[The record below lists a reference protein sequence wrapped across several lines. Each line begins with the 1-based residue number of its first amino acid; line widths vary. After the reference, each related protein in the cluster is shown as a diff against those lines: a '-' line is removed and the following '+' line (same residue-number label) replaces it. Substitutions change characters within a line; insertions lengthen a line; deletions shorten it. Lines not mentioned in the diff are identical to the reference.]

1 MKNILTKR
9 LLLVL
14 LLIIG
19 IVLTVYTINK
29 QTSIYPY
36 DVKHD
41 YDYEFNK
48 SSATI
53 TDLDIANSQI
63 ILPDSAL
70 QEGHSVFLKVN
81 VASSIIGNYIQ
92 PSISVVAGGVSFTQ
106 YFEHGAEGVR
116 YLNLSSFPFKDT
128 EKIRI
133 EGDYISIKDQAAQL
147 ISFKNIETK
156 TKKILFIAP
165 HPDDAEIASFGF
177 YSDNKESYI
186 ITITAGEAG
195 GYKYSNVY
203 DDDVKH
209 YLKKGELRTWNSLT
223 VPQLGGISPEHT
235 LNLGFFD
242 STLAQMF
249 SEQTKVFGGVNT
261 GTFDINTYRQ
271 QNFSQLSG
279 GLSGVSNWVSLVE
292 NLSELLK
299 EISPDII
306 VTPHPVLDAH
316 PDHKFS
322 TIALLQAIKKSGAQ
336 TEYVYLYTNH
346 FLLNEYYPYGEIGGV
361 ISLPPNFSEQIHFDR
376 IYSHALSLDKQK
388 DKVFSLEGMND
399 LRPSTE
405 WRFLKGTIKM
415 SLRKIKNY
423 FLKKETNYFDRS
435 VRSNELFY
443 VVNVKSMYKENSL
456 DEFINTP

>member
-1 MKNILTKR
+1 MGK
-9 LLLVL
+9 
-14 LLIIG
+14 
-19 IVLTVYTINK
+19 Y
-29 QTSIYPY
+29 
-36 DVKHD
+36 
-41 YDYEFNK
+41 F
-48 SSATI
+48 
-53 TDLDIANSQI
+53 
-63 ILPDSAL
+63 
-70 QEGHSVFLKVN
+70 
-81 VASSIIGNYIQ
+81 Q
-92 PSISVVAGGVSFTQ
+92 PSINIVSENLSFTQ

-128 EKIRI
+128 GNIRF
-133 EGDYISIKDQAAQL
+133 EGNYISIKDQSAQL
-147 ISFKNIETK
+147 ISFKNIDTK

-203 DDDVKH
+203 ADDVKH

-242 STLAQMF
+242 STLAKMF
-249 SEQTKVFGGVNT
+249 RDQGKVFGGVKT

-271 QNFSQLSG
+271 QNFSQLSRS
-279 GLSGVSNWVSLVE
+279 LSGVSNWVSLVE
-292 NLSELLK
+292 NLSDLLK

-316 PDHKFS
+316 PDHQFS
-322 TIALLQAIKKSGAQ
+322 TIALLQAIKKSGVQ
-336 TEYVYLYTNH
+336 TEYLYLYTNH
-346 FLLNEYYPYGEIGGV
+346 FVLNEYYPYGETGGV

-376 IYSHALSLDKQK
+376 IYSHALSIDKQK
-388 DKVFSLEGMND
+388 DKVFSLEGMSD

-415 SLRKIKNY
+415 SLRKVRDY
-423 FLKKETNYFDRS
+423 FLKKETNYFDRA

-443 VVNVKSMYKENSL
+443 VVNVKSIYKENVL
-456 DEFINTP
+456 GALINTSQ